1 MLFFVLYGYFSIWYH
16 YHPHASNSIVS
27 VSTMHNTVFVIREP
41 KCCHETKITLVSGSS
56 WRWEKKKTKKNYFGN
71 ETSLQ
76 SILYGFLSLSLSLSI
91 YHRLGSCVN
100 LILIVLVCNTENNIH
115 DVIVWC
121 TFKAHWMRISR
132 ITRIPCT

>member
-1 MLFFVLYGYFSIWYH
+1 MLYGYFSIWYH

-56 WRWEKKKTKKNYFGN
+56 WRWEKKKTKKKLFWQRN
-71 ETSLQ
+71 Q
-76 SILYGFLSLSLSLSI
+76 SSINFIWFSFVVPLSLSI

-100 LILIVLVCNTENNIH
+100 LILIVLVCNTENNTH
-115 DVIVWC
+115 DVIVWS